1 MGEKSV
7 WKAKWGRAADLPL
20 PSPLSRRSR
29 RFSRR
34 REKTEVEPGE
44 VYACRV
50 KFRELYIVLHGGMV
64 EYLPEQVL
72 SAACRRRPSRVYDR
86 SGTLGLASG
95 ESLPVDTVIEALAV
109 PGSISEIDEALID
122 ISAAR
127 GYERSMGVFGVL
139 GDDIDHGVD
148 GICSP
153 DGAAWAPD
161 DFDPFDI
168 LEQCVLD
175 LPINAGEERSVNAP
189 SIDKHQYRSG

>member
-1 MGEKSV
+1 M
-7 WKAKWGRAADLPL
+7 AAWSNTCRNRCCPRHAGVGHLE
-20 PSPLSRRSR
+20 S
-29 RFSRR
+29 
-34 REKTEVEPGE
+34 TIGVE
-44 VYACRV
+44 
-50 KFRELYIVLHGGMV
+50 LW
-64 EYLPEQVL
+64 
-72 SAACRRRPSRVYDR
+72 
-86 SGTLGLASG
+86 ASG

-127 GYERSMGVFGVL
+127 GYERSMGVVGVL

-153 DGAAWAPD
+153 DGAARASD